1 MKIVIPDAWTKP
13 HNYYMYAGLRQ
24 ERKKALGKPKKKRR
38 TKRRTLGGRNGGA
51 NEHTTQIVP
60 VIKQDFQ
67 YTCHVKSGSF

>member
-1 MKIVIPDAWTKP
+1 M
-13 HNYYMYAGLRQ
+13 HAGLRQ
-24 ERKKALGKPKKKRR
+24 ERKKALGKPKKEKDE
-38 TKRRTLGGRNGGA
+38 KRTLEGRNGGA